1 MKCDYCDGKG
11 IKNNKRCWNCYGTGQ
26 RFEIRIEPQ
35 QPVVFACGDHIGY
48 AERIGL
54 SQDGAICGN
63 CATGRSDYDARMEL
77 DTLKARL
84 EALAAELPARTWE
97 QVVCADEDAE
107 QTWSQIRPLLTGL
120 IAAELRALLRKK
132 AK

>member
-35 QPVVFACGDHIGY
+35 QPVVCACGDHIGH

-84 EALAAELPARTWE
+84 DALADELRNKITNWQSGESGLPDVEYHGRIVQA
-97 QVVCADEDAE
+97 QEDAA
-107 QTWSQIRPLLTGL
+107 TIAGLLL
-120 IAAELRALLRKK
+120 EE